1 MANPMTEEILSSVS
15 MSDIAARL
23 GTDEDTARQA
33 TEAALP
39 TLLAGLTAQAS
50 DPARAL
56 GLASA
61 LRQDHDESLL
71 NADDAVRRVD
81 PEEGDKILGHVFGER
96 RGAVEH
102 DLQGFLGGGSGDLV
116 GKLMPML
123 APLVMAYMK
132 KKMTGGGSGGGGGL
146 GDILGSV
153 LGGGAAGQ
161 ATGGGGGLGDILGS
175 VLGGGDA
182 PEQDRGDGGGIGDIL
197 GSVFG
202 GGKEDESTGG
212 GGVLDDVLDGIRD
225 KQKKASPLDDILGS
239 ILGRR

>member
-1 MANPMTEEILSSVS
+1 MSRTMTEEILSSVS

-50 DPARAL
+50 DPSRAL
-56 GLASA
+56 GLAA
-61 LRQDHDESLL
+61 AVREDHDGDLL
-71 NADDAVRRVD
+71 DSDDPIGRVD
-81 PEEGDKILGHVFGER
+81 PDEGDRIVGHVFGER
-96 RGAVEH
+96 RGGVEQE
-102 DLQGFLGGGSGDLV
+102 LQGFLGGGSGDLV

-132 KKMTGGGSGGGGGL
+132 KKMTGGGAGGGGGL
-146 GDILGSV
+146 GDLLGSV

-161 ATGGGGGLGDILGS
+161 ATGGGGGLGDLLGS

-182 PEQDRGDGGGIGDIL
+182 PAQDRGDGGGIGDIL
-197 GSVFG
+197 GSVLG
-202 GGKEDESTGG
+202 GGKKDDDAQG
-212 GGVLDDVLDGIRD
+212 GGVLDNVLDGIRD
-225 KQKKASPLDDILGS
+225 KQKTSSPLDDILGS